1 MNLNFVLSVA
11 HLPQWAKM
19 RMSNTANKS
28 PDRKGPKKSVP
39 KGFNRERDRILRE
52 LKRVH
57 VEVQVAQELI
67 ALDKQYKKV
76 VSWQKAGVLPFISL
90 YGELLG

>member
-1 MNLNFVLSVA
+1 
-11 HLPQWAKM
+11 
-19 RMSNTANKS
+19 MSNTTDKS

-57 VEVQVAQELI
+57 VEILIAKELI

-90 YGELLG
+90 YGELE